1 MLKLAPA
8 EELPSQADMLAA
20 LLAKRTELTEQFTHH
35 QAMCRQTL
43 IDIDKVDGAIRVVD
57 EDFILEDV
65 RPSPVAPRV
74 NAYLG
79 EIARICFGS
88 LQDAGRPLSTERLA
102 RHVMAERRVSD
113 KDKKITRTMIE
124 RVAGCLRFYRGKGLL
139 ISSKAADGQ
148 TVWAI
153 NETYMPEKKKPA

>member
-1 MLKLAPA
+1 MPDPMHSEA
-8 EELPSQADMLAA
+8 LPSQADMLVA
-20 LLAKRTELTEQFTHH
+20 LLAKRTELTDLFTHY
-35 QAMCRQTL
+35 QTMCRQTL
-43 IDIDKVDGAIRVVD
+43 IDIDRVDGAIRVVD
-57 EDFILEDV
+57 EDCVLEDV
-65 RPSPVAPRV
+65 LPSPVAPRV

-79 EIARICFGS
+79 EIARICFAS

-148 TVWAI
+148 IVWSI